1 MSEHIVLLRGVNL
14 GPHNRLSMPALSAVL
29 ADAGASEIRT
39 YIQSG
44 NAVCRIP
51 DDKLDSF
58 AAEVAAELQARHNV
72 RTPVVLRT
80 AAELHGTVRLNPYPG
95 EEDQLF
101 VAFLADLPTPEQ
113 VASLDPQRSPGDR
126 FTVVGRD
133 VYMHLAQGAA
143 KTKLTNDWMDRRLKT
158 ISTARNWRTV
168 LALQAMLFT

>member
-14 GPHNRLSMPALSAVL
+14 GPHNRLPMPALAAVL
-29 ADAGASEIRT
+29 ADAGASEVRT

-51 DDKLDSF
+51 DDKLACF
-58 AAEVAAELQARHNV
+58 ASWVAAELQARHNI
-72 RTPVVLRT
+72 RTPVVLRS
-80 AAELHGTVRLNPYPG
+80 AAELRDTVRLNPYPG

-101 VAFLADLPTPEQ
+101 VAFLADLPTPERL
-113 VASLDPQRSPGDR
+113 ATLDPQRSPGDR

-133 VYMHLAQGAA
+133 VYMHLGNGAA

-168 LALQAMLFT
+168 LALQGMLSA

>member
-14 GPHNRLSMPALSAVL
+14 GPHNRLSMAAFSAVL
-29 ADAGASEIRT
+29 AEAGASEVRT

-51 DDKLDSF
+51 ADKLDTF
-58 AAEVAAELQARHNV
+58 ALWVAAELSARHGV

-80 AAELHGTVRLNPYPG
+80 AAELAQTVANNPYPG

-126 FTVVGRD
+126 FSVVGRD
-133 VYMHLAQGAA
+133 VYLHLGNGAA
-143 KTKLTNDWMDRRLKT
+143 KTKLTNDWLDRRLRT
-158 ISTARNWRTV
+158 VSTARNWRTV
-168 LALQAMLFT
+168 LALRAMSGG